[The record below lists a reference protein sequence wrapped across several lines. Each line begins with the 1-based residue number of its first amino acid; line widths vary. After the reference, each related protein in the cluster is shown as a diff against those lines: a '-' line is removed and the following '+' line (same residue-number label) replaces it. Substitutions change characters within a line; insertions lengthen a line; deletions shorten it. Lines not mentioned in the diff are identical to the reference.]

1 VKLLPSQVGAEPK
14 KVAVLGAIVVVAA
27 VVYWTN
33 HTAAPEALA
42 NVTTKTVTE
51 PAALKS
57 VPELTPK
64 SAAPVRDNSPMP
76 AKRSVKGAQAT
87 GSEDGGFRPTLK
99 PKEGVDVTRIDP
111 TLQLDLLAKLREV
124 PMEGGSRNLF
134 EFGQAAAPPP
144 PKVAPIVVPPPTVTK
159 AAPPTPPAKP
169 PEPPTPAAPPIPL
182 KYYGFAGT
190 IKESPRRGLF
200 LEGDPATGNIFIA
213 AENEILKGRYKVI
226 RFGVDSVVMEDTTT
240 HNQQPLPLQK
250 EADQ

>member
-14 KVAVLGAIVVVAA
+14 KIAILGAIVVVAA

-33 HTAAPEALA
+33 RTAAPEALA
-42 NVTTKTVTE
+42 SVTTKTVADPVALKTAPE
-51 PAALKS
+51 LATRPAA
-57 VPELTPK
+57 P
-64 SAAPVRDNSPMP
+64 ARDTSPMP
-76 AKRSVKGAQAT
+76 AKRISKGGTAT
-87 GSEDGGFRPTLK
+87 GSGDDFRPTLK

-111 TLQLDLLAKLREV
+111 TLRLDLLAKVREV

-144 PKVAPIVVPPPTVTK
+144 PKVDPIKVTPPPVSVVVPPPVPVK
-159 AAPPTPPAKP
+159 PAEPSTPPP
-169 PEPPTPAAPPIPL
+169 PPIPL

-190 IKESPRRGLF
+190 VKEGPRRGLF
-200 LEGDPATGNIFIA
+200 LDGDPATGSIFIA
-213 AENEILKGRYKVI
+213 AENEVLKSRYKVI
-226 RFGVDSVVMEDTTT
+226 RFGVDSVVMEDTTN

>member
-1 VKLLPSQVGAEPK
+1 MKLLPSQVGAEPK
-14 KVAVLGAIVVVAA
+14 KVAVLGAIVIVAA

-57 VPELTPK
+57 IPDLGPK

-76 AKRSVKGAQAT
+76 AKRSVKGAQAI
-87 GSEDGGFRPTLK
+87 GGEEGFRPTLK

-134 EFGQAAAPPP
+134 EFGQAAAPPM
-144 PKVAPIVVPPPTVTK
+144 PKVDAIVVPPPTVPK
-159 AAPPTPPAKP
+159 PTPTPPPAKP

-226 RFGVDSVVMEDTTT
+226 RFGVDSVVMEDTAT
-240 HNQQPLPLQK
+240 HNQQPLALQK